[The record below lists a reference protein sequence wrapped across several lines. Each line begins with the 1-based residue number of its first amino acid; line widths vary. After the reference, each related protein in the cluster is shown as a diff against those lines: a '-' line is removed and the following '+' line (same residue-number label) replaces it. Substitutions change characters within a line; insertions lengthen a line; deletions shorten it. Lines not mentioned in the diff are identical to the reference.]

1 MRPFRYALF
10 YAIGI
15 ICLFAVF
22 GGNTAKA
29 CDNNDLTDYSTEYLL
44 ANYTPC
50 GGHWWAK
57 RYKCNGDTL

>member
-1 MRPFRYALF
+1 MNLLH
-10 YAIGI
+10 GI
-15 ICLFAVF
+15 LLLICLLFASSSYAC
-22 GGNTAKA
+22 GG
-29 CDNNDLTDYSTEYLL
+29 DEVDEDDVTDYSVKYLL